1 MIRSKII
8 SQFASLISGITITLT
23 DTITF

>member
-1 MIRSKII
+1 MIRLKII